1 MKKLHLSMINLWC
14 NKNLVDSQLFL
25 WKLLSENPDKVEY
38 FSDPY
43 DSFVEIVILNT
54 CSFISSGR
62 EEMFQ
67 TVEKL
72 LSKKKKVCIIWCG
85 VQYFE
90 KLVRNKSPFGKGD
103 APKEQGD
110 IYKKLFLAYNPNLTA
125 KARELRKNM
134 TEAEKKLRYKF
145 LQPLD
150 IKVLR
155 QQPIDKYIVDFYV
168 ASKKLVIEIDGD
180 THWTDDEIKYDEKRT
195 KILNNLW
202 LTVIRFT
209 NDEVYNNFE
218 SVCWKIEQYLKI
230 SPLNPPLTKGGV
242 LQLQQEFQKREK
254 MLENPNISYLSR
266 NDLTLANL
274 QALTSRSQTF
284 DDFCRYSAPRLLTNY
299 ENRYEYLKIAEWCN
313 NSCAFCI
320 IPQIRW
326 KLTSLPIQSI
336 ISQAEDLLK
345 QWIEELIIIA
355 QDTMRYGT
363 DFSSSSQLLPLL
375 HQLDKLPYEFKY
387 RILYLYPDILTLKQL
402 EEFATLEKFIP
413 YFDIP
418 FQHISPKLLKSM
430 WRFYNDKMIHTLLKS
445 IRSLFPD
452 SFIRTNIIVWFPWE
466 TDEDMK
472 LLQSFL
478 DEDYF
483 DNIALFEYHDE
494 PLAKSSIFENK
505 VPDSLIHS
513 RFKTIRWQVDKLLK
527 AREKKRKWKNQI
539 GFVEWIR
546 EERGQIFLSI
556 RPEIHCPEIDPV
568 DEVRLE
574 NVIQCFDGEEI
585 EIGSKVE
592 YMC

>member
-1 MKKLHLSMINLWC
+1 MKKLHISMINLWC

-25 WKLLSENPDKVEY
+25 WKLLSENWDRIEY
-38 FSDPY
+38 YSDPY
-43 DSFVEIVILNT
+43 EKNVEIVILNT

-72 LSKKKKVCIIWCG
+72 LWKKKKVCIIWCG

-90 KLVRNKSPFGKGD
+90 KLLRN
-103 APKEQGD
+103 
-110 IYKKLFLAYNPNLTA
+110 
-125 KARELRKNM
+125 
-134 TEAEKKLRYKF
+134 EKI
-145 LQPLD
+145 PS
-150 IKVLR
+150 
-155 QQPIDKYIVDFYV
+155 QQSGV
-168 ASKKLVIEIDGD
+168 
-180 THWTDDEIKYDEKRT
+180 
-195 KILNNLW
+195 
-202 LTVIRFT
+202 
-209 NDEVYNNFE
+209 
-218 SVCWKIEQYLKI
+218 
-230 SPLNPPLTKGGV
+230 SPLKRGKKIDSSLCSEWQKKV
-242 LQLQQEFQKREK
+242 SEWQLKQEPQRREE
-254 MLENPNISYLSR
+254 MLGNENISYLSR
-266 NDLTLANL
+266 NDLNLTNL
-274 QALTSRSQTF
+274 QNLTSRSQTF
-284 DDFCRYSAPRLLTNY
+284 DDFCRYDAPRLLTNY

-326 KLTSLPIQSI
+326 KLTSLPIKSVL
-336 ISQAEDLLK
+336 SEAENLLK
-345 QWIEELIIIA
+345 QWIEELIIVA

-363 DFSSSSQLLPLL
+363 DFSSKSQLLPLL
-375 HQLDKLPYEFKY
+375 HELDKLPYNFKY

-402 EEFATLEKFIP
+402 EEFAGLEKFIP

-418 FQHISPKLLKSM
+418 LQHISPKLLKSM
-430 WRFYNDKMIHTLLKS
+430 WRFYDDKMIHTLLKW
-445 IRSLFPD
+445 IRSLFPK
-452 SFIRTNIIVWFPWE
+452 SFIRTNIIIWFPWE

-494 PLAKSSIFENK
+494 PLALSSTLENK

-513 RFKTIRWQVDKLLK
+513 RFKTIRWQVDKLLS
-527 AREKKRKWKNQI
+527 AREKKRKWKNQT

-546 EERGQIFLSI
+546 EEKGQIFLSI

-568 DEVRLE
+568 DEVKLE

-585 EIGSKVE
+585 DIGSKVE
-592 YMC
+592 YVLSKKTLK